1 MGQCCLS
8 RTWAALGWEQDPKDP
23 RGGSGSGLLFPEVM
37 VCYAALRALAVS
49 PTPLTVV
56 PGHYPNGST
65 AADPIAD
72 QGLLRDSSSKPIES
86 YNVLGWR
93 RPQRSN
99 PVLWAGLNKPHG
111 WKGAELGSASPH
123 SEHRSLG
130 TIHPRFPAGH
140 PQGTNLLFLGGT
152 MCRFECRVEMQFIMH
167 QGISAL

>member
-111 WKGAELGSASPH
+111 CKGAELGSGIVWGGPIGTPCIPTLRASL
-123 SEHRSLG
+123 LG
-130 TIHPRFPAGH
+130 HHPSSVPSRTPPRNQSPFPGRNDG
-140 PQGTNLLFLGGT
+140 Q
-152 MCRFECRVEMQFIMH
+152 I
-167 QGISAL
+167 